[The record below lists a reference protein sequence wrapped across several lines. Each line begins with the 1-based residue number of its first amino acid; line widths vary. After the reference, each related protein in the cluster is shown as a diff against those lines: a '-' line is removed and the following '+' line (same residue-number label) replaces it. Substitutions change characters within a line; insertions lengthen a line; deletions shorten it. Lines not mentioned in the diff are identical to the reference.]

1 MVLLLSSVCFY
12 SCLAHTNYV
21 DTGGIIW
28 YVNTSIDILIMGERK
43 SLLKLIFT
51 LTLFVTRKLY
61 NRQSLEMKTKAGDA
75 IGEEGTKAGQ
85 TA

>member
-1 MVLLLSSVCFY
+1 MFSMNPMKSGTISFIQLNSLYFY
-12 SCLAHTNYV
+12 IS
-21 DTGGIIW
+21 

-75 IGEEGTKAGQ
+75 IG
-85 TA
+85 